1 MQANWIIHRI
11 VFSSKKRIHPT
22 GQDLWREFRAQLS
35 WIAHKQRTSVNSLK
49 DSFGFCSKTVG
60 GKEGFRKGTETE
72 GQESE
77 ALQLIFPL
85 WRPGW
90 EEQHQAASVLLW
102 DVLPVQT
109 NRPRASGLMGTRPA
123 RGPNLLC
130 FFLSFSSLSLPPPP
144 PPLFPPLSTTNA
156 PLTRTPAEGRTSII
170 LNRPEKI
177 PLPFIKLSHTAI
189 LHDIP
194 SLYINAD
201 LLDPQGIRFQWPVL
215 ITTDTLSLT
224 FAYFLYHSSPFPL
237 SVSHVHTQSFPCIC
251 LQKRQSFW
259 QSVSTFLHPSTCITR
274 EFHQMTKA

>member
-1 MQANWIIHRI
+1 MFLGQY
-11 VFSSKKRIHPT
+11 
-22 GQDLWREFRAQLS
+22 GQDLWQEFGAQLS

-85 WRPGW
+85 LGGATSSCLCSPLGRSACTNKPTPG
-90 EEQHQAASVLLW
+90 LW
-102 DVLPVQT
+102 SNGNQT
-109 NRPRASGLMGTRPA
+109 CSRTKSPI
-123 RGPNLLC
+123 
-130 FFLSFSSLSLPPPP
+130 FFSFLFFALPPTPIPP
-144 PPLFPPLSTTNA
+144 PSPLYSLLSTTNA

-201 LLDPQGIRFQWPVL
+201 LLDPQGIRLQWPVL

-237 SVSHVHTQSFPCIC
+237 SVSRVCTQSFPCIC
-251 LQKRQSFW
+251 LQKR
-259 QSVSTFLHPSTCITR
+259 
-274 EFHQMTKA
+274 